1 MPANAKPTIDLLLP
15 GYKFSFDSGG
25 AAFCAIVLVE
35 SEGRR
40 IIVDTGHVGRRGHLE
55 AALRK
60 RGLTPAD
67 IDLVFMTH
75 VHWDH
80 VQNFDM
86 FGAAEMLVH
95 PRERAYVKN
104 PHPNDYGTPRWTS
117 AAIETHTIQEVC
129 EGDELAAGVRVI
141 DLPGHSAGTM
151 GLLVETESGVA
162 AVVGDAV
169 GTAENA
175 VLRQA
180 DVVFW
185 SPTEAD
191 DSIGKA
197 VAASD
202 LIYPGHD
209 RPFRLDGETIDYL
222 EPYSLGAFGIDPEA
236 AGVSFRPLERKV
248 FIMQGANP

>member
-1 MPANAKPTIDLLLP
+1 MPKTTPTVDPLLP

-40 IIVDTGHVGRRGHLE
+40 IVVDTGHAGRRGHLQ

-60 RGLTPAD
+60 RGLTPED

-86 FGAAEMLVH
+86 FGEAEMLVH
-95 PRERAYVKN
+95 PAERAYVKN
-104 PHPNDYGTPRWTS
+104 PHPNDFGTPRWTS
-117 AAIETHTIQEVC
+117 AAIETATIQEVS

-141 DLPGHSAGTM
+141 ELPGHSAGTM
-151 GLLVETESGVA
+151 GLMVETEAGIA

-175 VLRQA
+175 KLGQA

-191 DSIGKA
+191 DSISKV

-209 RPFRLDGETIDYL
+209 RPFRLDGDEIDYL

-236 AGVSFRPLERKV
+236 AGVTFRPLERTV